1 MSKTERSWPKDI
13 SRRNKIGAATA
24 AVQTFYQPKTDKTMG
39 TWGAGIYENDSTR
52 DYIDG
57 IIDNISNAVRDI
69 VKRDYTLLH
78 AGMPQSDLFMCY
90 IDLLNAICSRHD
102 LHTSLPDAEVVRKW
116 KAKYMEVWE
125 FTVGECD
132 PAEDYR
138 KERAIVLN
146 ESFDNLIALASKK
159 NKSTK
164 L

>member
-1 MSKTERSWPKDI
+1 MGIRNLRKRFYAGLY
-13 SRRNKIGAATA
+13 RR
-24 AVQTFYQPKTDKTMG
+24 DH
-39 TWGAGIYENDSTR
+39 
-52 DYIDG
+52 
-57 IIDNISNAVRDI
+57 NISNAVRDI

-138 KERAIVLN
+138 RERAVVLN

-159 NKSTK
+159 NESTE

>member
-1 MSKTERSWPKDI
+1 
-13 SRRNKIGAATA
+13 
-24 AVQTFYQPKTDKTMG
+24 MG
-39 TWGAGIYENDSTR
+39 TWGSGIYENDSTR

-138 KERAIVLN
+138 KERAVVLN
-146 ESFDNLIALASKK
+146 ESFDKLIALASKK
-159 NKSTK
+159 DKSTK

>member
-1 MSKTERSWPKDI
+1 
-13 SRRNKIGAATA
+13 
-24 AVQTFYQPKTDKTMG
+24 MG
-39 TWGAGIYENDSTR
+39 TWGSGIYENDSTR

-116 KAKYMEVWE
+116 KAKYMEDLGVYRSAK
-125 FTVGECD
+125 CD

-138 KERAIVLN
+138 RERAVVLN

-159 NKSTK
+159 NESTE

>member
-1 MSKTERSWPKDI
+1 
-13 SRRNKIGAATA
+13 
-24 AVQTFYQPKTDKTMG
+24 MG
-39 TWGAGIYENDSTR
+39 TWGSGIYENDSTR

-90 IDLLNAICSRHD
+90 IDLLNA
-102 LHTSLPDAEVVRKW
+102 
-116 KAKYMEVWE
+116 KYMEVWE

-138 KERAIVLN
+138 RERAIVLN

>member
-1 MSKTERSWPKDI
+1 MGIRNLRKRFYAGLYRRDHRQHIERRPGHCKVGLYAVA
-13 SRRNKIGAATA
+13 RR
-24 AVQTFYQPKTDKTMG
+24 
-39 TWGAGIYENDSTR
+39 
-52 DYIDG
+52 
-57 IIDNISNAVRDI
+57 
-69 VKRDYTLLH
+69 
-78 AGMPQSDLFMCY
+78 
-90 IDLLNAICSRHD
+90 RHD

-138 KERAIVLN
+138 RERAVLLN

>member
-1 MSKTERSWPKDI
+1 
-13 SRRNKIGAATA
+13 
-24 AVQTFYQPKTDKTMG
+24 MG
-39 TWGAGIYENDSTR
+39 TWGSGIYENDSTR

-69 VKRDYTLLH
+69 VKWDYTLLH

-116 KAKYMEVWE
+116 KAKYMEDW
-125 FTVGECD
+125 
-132 PAEDYR
+132 EDYR
-138 KERAIVLN
+138 RERGVLLN

>member
-1 MSKTERSWPKDI
+1 
-13 SRRNKIGAATA
+13 
-24 AVQTFYQPKTDKTMG
+24 MG
-39 TWGAGIYENDSTR
+39 TWGSGIYENDSTR

-69 VKRDYTLLH
+69 VKWDYTLLH

-138 KERAIVLN
+138 SVCRPCPTRNPIPGKNLRARPHGDSRIGHYRKTTLRPMPEV
-146 ESFDNLIALASKK
+146 ALFW
-159 NKSTK
+159 NV
-164 L
+164 

>member
-1 MSKTERSWPKDI
+1 
-13 SRRNKIGAATA
+13 
-24 AVQTFYQPKTDKTMG
+24 MG

-116 KAKYMEVWE
+116 KAKYMGVYRRRVRSGRGLPERKGCRIERE
-125 FTVGECD
+125 F
-132 PAEDYR
+132 R
-138 KERAIVLN
+138 
-146 ESFDNLIALASKK
+146 
-159 NKSTK
+159 
-164 L
+164 

>member
-1 MSKTERSWPKDI
+1 
-13 SRRNKIGAATA
+13 
-24 AVQTFYQPKTDKTMG
+24 MG

-132 PAEDYR
+132 PAEDYPR
-138 KERAIVLN
+138 VSI
-146 ESFDNLIALASKK
+146 
-159 NKSTK
+159 T
-164 L
+164 

>member
-13 SRRNKIGAATA
+13 SRRNKIGAAEA

-39 TWGAGIYENDSTR
+39 TWGSGIYENDSTR

-138 KERAIVLN
+138 RERAVLLN

>member
-1 MSKTERSWPKDI
+1 
-13 SRRNKIGAATA
+13 
-24 AVQTFYQPKTDKTMG
+24 MG

-125 FTVGECD
+125 LTVGECD

-138 KERAIVLN
+138 RERAVVLN

>member
-1 MSKTERSWPKDI
+1 
-13 SRRNKIGAATA
+13 
-24 AVQTFYQPKTDKTMG
+24 MG

-102 LHTSLPDAEVVRKW
+102 LHTSLPGCRGGSEMESQIHGGLGVYRRRVRSGRGLPERKG
-116 KAKYMEVWE
+116 YRIERE
-125 FTVGECD
+125 F
-132 PAEDYR
+132 R
-138 KERAIVLN
+138 
-146 ESFDNLIALASKK
+146 
-159 NKSTK
+159 
-164 L
+164 